1 MILDI
6 SNPKESNKININIGD
21 MKTNLINM
29 NSIFINDKNKC
40 LFDSN
45 DKNEIKVLK
54 NKKAVYIDRFCL
66 NEYSPSRNIKKLK
79 SNKFIIRKKTSSKY
93 RGVSKNG
100 NKWQVLMQINNKQR
114 YIGSYLSEELAA
126 RVYDI
131 LSIKNRGIKA
141 RTNFKY
147 NYIQKKNISE
157 SKINLKSDNISDI
170 IKQLTN

>member
-1 MILDI
+1 
-6 SNPKESNKININIGD
+6 
-21 MKTNLINM
+21 
-29 NSIFINDKNKC
+29 
-40 LFDSN
+40 
-45 DKNEIKVLK
+45 
-54 NKKAVYIDRFCL
+54 
-66 NEYSPSRNIKKLK
+66 
-79 SNKFIIRKKTSSKY
+79 
-93 RGVSKNG
+93 
-100 NKWQVLMQINNKQR
+100 MQINNKQR